1 MAPTVPVR
9 TVDVAILGSGTAG
22 LNARRAAEKEG
33 RTALMIDPGPHGTTC
48 ARVGCMPSKL
58 LIAAADAVHHAG
70 QGGVFGFDAEVRVDG
85 RRVMERVRRERDRF
99 VGFVLE
105 SIDEHLTEERLVEGW
120 GRVIGPHRLAVSH
133 DRAGEKVFLH
143 VDFKALVLATGSSPW
158 VPPPYR
164 ELGPL
169 LLDNEGV
176 FELEDLPQS
185 LLVVG
190 PGVIGLEL
198 GQAMHRLGVRTTIV
212 GVGGLI
218 GPLHDPQ
225 MRAHA
230 ERIFGEELDLH
241 SDIQDVRFTVED
253 GLAHVVFTDPDGTVH
268 SGRFSRVLVAAGR
281 RANIM
286 DLGLEHA
293 GVEVSERGRVDY
305 DPRTMR
311 IGDTHVYIA
320 GDVNSDRPLL
330 HEASDEG
337 RIAGENAAQHPHLT
351 VHRRRTSLGVV
362 FSDPQIATVGE
373 AWHAHPCD
381 QNGVGEV
388 SYSNQGRARVMNR
401 NKGHVRIYG
410 EAGSGR
416 ITGAEMIGPDV
427 EHTAH
432 LLAWAIQQGMT
443 VAQALQMPFY
453 HPVVEEGIR
462 TALRDLRHSLHLPRP
477 DGHRCDDFGPG
488 E

>member
-1 MAPTVPVR
+1 MQSR
-9 TVDVAILGSGTAG
+9 TVDVAILGAGTAG

-33 RTALMIDPGPHGTTC
+33 KTALMIDPGPYGTTC

-70 QGGVFGFDAEVRVDG
+70 QGDVFGFSATVAVDT
-85 RRVMERVRRERDRF
+85 RKVMERVRRERDRF

-105 SIDEHLTEERLVEGW
+105 SIDEHFEADRLVKGW
-120 GRVIGPHRLAVSH
+120 GRVTGPNTLVVSE
-133 DRAGEKVFLH
+133 DRAGTQPFLELR
-143 VDFKALVLATGSSPW
+143 FTTLVLATGSRPF

-164 ELGPL
+164 PLGAL
-169 LLDNEGV
+169 LMDNEGL
-176 FELEDLPQS
+176 FDLEDLPES
-185 LLVVG
+185 VLVVG

-198 GQAMHRLGVRTTIV
+198 GQALHRLGVRTRII
-212 GVGGLI
+212 GVQGLI
-218 GPLHDPQ
+218 GPLQDPQ

-241 SDIQDVRFTVED
+241 TDVRDVHCEVES
-253 GLAHVVFTDPDGTVH
+253 GRARVVFTDPDGTRH
-268 SGRFSRVLVAAGR
+268 DALYDRVLVASGR
-281 RANIM
+281 HANIR
-286 DLGLEHA
+286 DIGLEHT
-293 GVEVSERGRVDY
+293 GVTVSDRGRVDY
-305 DPRTMR
+305 DPMTMQVE
-311 IGDTHVYIA
+311 GSHVFIA

-337 RIAGENAAQHPHLT
+337 RIAGTNAASWPELGAHP
-351 VHRRRTSLGVV
+351 RRTALGVV

-373 AWHAHPCD
+373 PWAAHSCGS
-381 QNGVGEV
+381 NRVGQV

-410 EAGSGR
+410 EAGTGR

-432 LLAWAIQQGMT
+432 LLAWGIQKGLT
-443 VAQALQMPFY
+443 VGEALQMPFY

-462 TALRDLRHSLHLPRP
+462 TALRDLRRALQVPRSE
-477 DGHRCDDFGPG
+477 GFRCDDFGPG